1 MPNPVHLRLTDDR
14 GAPPGGSCMV
24 SNRIG
29 AIELLFQTHNV
40 NIPIDNHTAKLSG
53 TRVHAPI
60 M

>member
-1 MPNPVHLRLTDDR
+1 MPNPAHSWLTDDR
-14 GAPPGGSCMV
+14 GAPLGGSCMV